1 MEVAMS
7 DAVQM
12 NPPEAGV
19 TGELMIRRA
28 KEMIPTL
35 RKRADE
41 AERLRTLPPETFRE
55 FLEAGFFRILQP
67 RRFGGY
73 ELGLPTFCEVMKTIS
88 RGCCSSGWVLC
99 LTSAHT
105 FHLGSFPE
113 AGQVE
118 VYGDTGDVR
127 CPLIH
132 TATGVA
138 IPVQGGYRISGRWN
152 YNSGG
157 EYATW
162 VILSAV
168 VPGASEGDPPKDVLM
183 VVIPRKE
190 YEIIDNWH
198 VMGMRGTGSKQ
209 AMVQDVFVPERRV
222 LSQRP
227 WMLLGQAPGYG
238 AHADPF
244 YRTPPMGVFSSEL
257 ASICVGLA
265 EAAIDHFYERATTKV
280 SPFPPFNK
288 LSEDRWA
295 HRRVGLARAR
305 VEVAEAMLQR
315 IIANQLDLAKR
326 VQGGVV
332 DYPGEYRLAVMRIQQ
347 TMRQVRECVEFLYDI
362 SGTSVAQTG
371 QPLERLYRDLSTIRT
386 NFIIACEEQ
395 SSENWGACFFGLP
408 PYADHY

>member
-1 MEVAMS
+1 MS
-7 DAVQM
+7 DAVQI

-19 TGELMIRRA
+19 TDEVMIRRA

-55 FLEAGFFRILQP
+55 FLDAGFYRILQP
-67 RRFGGY
+67 KRFGGY

-105 FHLGSFPE
+105 FHLAAFPE

-118 VYGDTGDVR
+118 IYGDTGDVR
-127 CPLIH
+127 VPLIH
-132 TATGVA
+132 TATGTA
-138 IPVQGGYRISGRWN
+138 IPVQGGYRLSGRWN

-162 VILSAV
+162 VVLTAM
-168 VPGASEGDPPKDVLM
+168 VPGAGEGAPPKDLLM
-183 VVIPRKE
+183 VVIRRE
-190 YEIIDNWH
+190 DFEIVDNWH

-209 AMVQDVFVPERRV
+209 ALVQDVFVPERRAIPH
-222 LSQRP
+222 RP
-227 WMLLGQAPGYG
+227 WMLEGQAPGYG
-238 AHADPF
+238 VHANPF

-265 EAAIDHFYERATTKV
+265 EAAIDGFYERATTKV
-280 SPFPPFNK
+280 SPFPPFRK

-295 HRRVGLARAR
+295 HRRVGQARAR
-305 VEVAEAMLQR
+305 LEVAEAMLQR

-326 VQGGVV
+326 VQGGDI
-332 DYPGEYRLAVMRIQQ
+332 DYIGEHRLAFMRIQQ
-347 TMRQVRECVEFLYDI
+347 TMRQVRDCVECLFDI
-362 SGTSVAQTG
+362 SGTSVAQSG
-371 QPLERLYRDLSTIRT
+371 QPLERIYRDLTTIRT
-386 NFIIACEEQ
+386 NFIMSDEERTA
-395 SSENWGACFFGLP
+395 ENWGACFFGLP
-408 PYADHY
+408 PYSDF